1 MFKKISVKISIL
13 FLCIMIIFPFAG
25 CSQNDSDQEFIIF
38 SETASENYLIAVNNR
53 DFDAFSKNL
62 SNEMKEL
69 LPEAEF
75 LNLVNQIEGIIGNYI
90 EGSRDF
96 TKTEKESGYITIV
109 YNAKYTNEPAG
120 VEVRIV
126 LQKVDGIIQIAGSF
140 FNSPKLRGE

>member
-1 MFKKISVKISIL
+1 MIFL
-13 FLCIMIIFPFAG
+13 FSG
-25 CSQNDSDQEFIIF
+25 CSQNDAYQEFIDF
-38 SETASENYLIAVNNR
+38 AEVAAENYLIAINNQ

-62 SNEMKEL
+62 SEEMKEV

-75 LNLVNQIEGIIGNYI
+75 LNFTDQIEGVIGNYI
-90 EGSRDF
+90 EGSKNF
-96 TKTEKESGYITIV
+96 KKTEKESGYIAVI
-109 YNAKYTNEPAG
+109 YDAKYSNEPAG

>member
-1 MFKKISVKISIL
+1 M
-13 FLCIMIIFPFAG
+13 MIFPFAG
-25 CSQNDSDQEFIIF
+25 CSQDNNDQEFIDFADI
-38 SETASENYLIAVNNR
+38 AAENYLIAVNNR

-62 SNEMKEL
+62 STEMKEL

-75 LNLVNQIEGIIGNYI
+75 LNFVDQIEGIIGTYVG
-90 EGSRDF
+90 GSIDF
-96 TKTEKESGYITIV
+96 TKTEKESGYIAVI